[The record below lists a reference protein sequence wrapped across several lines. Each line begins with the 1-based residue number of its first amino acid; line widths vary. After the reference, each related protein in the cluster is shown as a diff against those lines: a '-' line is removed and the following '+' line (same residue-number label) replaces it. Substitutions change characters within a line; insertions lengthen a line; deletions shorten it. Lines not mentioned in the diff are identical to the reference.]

1 MSVGRQT
8 TSNEYD
14 QLITSVSVQM
24 RDALRAAYNLS
35 RQVNGQ
41 GNGLAVLQAAGY
53 SADDAAVAQAA
64 ISYLNTVAGVY
75 FGNATQASA
84 FDFDQELS
92 QYWGGR

>member
-8 TSNEYD
+8 TSSEYD
-14 QLITSVSVQM
+14 QLITSVSVLV
-24 RDALRAAYNLS
+24 RDAMRAAYNLS

-41 GNGLAVLQAAGY
+41 GNGLAVLEAAGY
-53 SADDAAVAQAA
+53 GAEDAAVAQAA

-75 FGNATQASA
+75 FGNAAQSSA